1 VKNLKKVAILVE
13 NGFEDVELLYPYY
26 RYQEAGYS
34 VEVVG
39 PKAGEVYSGKK
50 GGSIKSTLTP
60 EDVILDEYVAVVV
73 PGGWAPDRM
82 RTKPGLVQLVKDANV
97 KGLVISAICHAA
109 QLLVEADILR
119 GKRLTCV
126 RSVSTDVKNA
136 GGIFVNKEVVV
147 DGNLVTS
154 RTPPDIPAWTR
165 ETLKVI
171 KERK

>member
-1 VKNLKKVAILVE
+1 MAKIAVLVE

-26 RYQEAGYS
+26 RFQEAGYR

-39 PKAGEVYSGKK
+39 PEAGVVYSGKK

-60 EDVILDEYVAVVV
+60 KDVDLDEYAAVIV

-82 RTKPGLVQLVKDANV
+82 RTKPGLVQLVRDADS
-97 KGLVISAICHAA
+97 KGLVIAAICHAA

-119 GKRLTCV
+119 GRKLTCFRAV
-126 RSVSTDVKNA
+126 ITDVRNA
-136 GGIFVNKEVVV
+136 GGEYLDQEVVV

-154 RTPPDIPAWTR
+154 RTPPDMPAWCR
-165 ETLKVI
+165 ETLRVL
-171 KERK
+171 ESRG

>member
-1 VKNLKKVAILVE
+1 MAKIAVLVE

-26 RYQEAGYS
+26 RFQEAGYR

-39 PKAGEVYSGKK
+39 PEAGVVYSGKK

-60 EDVILDEYVAVVV
+60 EDIDLGEYAAVVV

-82 RTKPGLVQLVKDANV
+82 RTKPSIVQLIRDADA
-97 KGLVISAICHAA
+97 KGLVIAAICHAA

-119 GKRLTCV
+119 GRKLTCV

-136 GGIFVNKEVVV
+136 GGEYLNQEVVV

-154 RTPPDIPAWTR
+154 RTPPDMPAWCR
-165 ETLKVI
+165 ETLRVL
-171 KERK
+171 ESRG